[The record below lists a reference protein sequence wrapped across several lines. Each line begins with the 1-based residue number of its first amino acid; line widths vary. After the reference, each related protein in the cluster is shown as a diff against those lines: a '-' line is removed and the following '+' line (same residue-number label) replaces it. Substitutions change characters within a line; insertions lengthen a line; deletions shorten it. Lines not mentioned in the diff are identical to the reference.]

1 MSVRRSVWI
10 VIGVGL
16 TVSLLL
22 AGVVSYYASSS
33 PDGLNKVAEDL
44 GFASDAKD
52 SATSSSPLAG
62 YEASGVEHD
71 RLAVGLAGVA
81 GVLLTAALAFGLFL
95 WLGRRNRGATAD
107 EPTHT
112 PVA

>member
-1 MSVRRSVWI
+1 MSVRRGVWI
-10 VIGVGL
+10 FIGVGL
-16 TVSLLL
+16 AVSLLL

-44 GFASDAKD
+44 GFAGAAQD
-52 SATSSSPLAG
+52 SATSGSPLAG

-71 RLAVGLAGVA
+71 RLSVGLAGVV

-95 WLGRRNRGATAD
+95 WLARRNRRTEAD

-112 PVA
+112 SVG